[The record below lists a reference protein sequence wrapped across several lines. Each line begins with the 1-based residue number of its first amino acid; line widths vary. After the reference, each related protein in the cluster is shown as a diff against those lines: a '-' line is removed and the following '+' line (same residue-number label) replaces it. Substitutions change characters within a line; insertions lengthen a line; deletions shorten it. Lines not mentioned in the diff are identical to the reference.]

1 MSNFLVYH
9 LLTLTQNTTPN
20 VAFCVIIAIIMSP
33 ESFLIFQL
41 AILLMSVVIHEV
53 SHGLAANLLG
63 DPTARLS
70 GRLTLNPIVHID
82 PFGSII
88 LPLLLFFSH
97 SGFIFGWAKP
107 VPFNPYNLRGGKW
120 GPALVAAAGP
130 VSNLLIACAFAL
142 LLRLGALPTVAI
154 PLFVYVVGINIV
166 LGIFNSIPLPPFDGF
181 KIISPLLPY
190 RTYQKLAL
198 FEASFGLM
206 LIPLVVLFFF
216 FFLAGPFSVVID
228 FVGQFLVGPDLWRV
242 LF

>member
-1 MSNFLVYH
+1 MQDF
-9 LLTLTQNTTPN
+9 
-20 VAFCVIIAIIMSP
+20 
-33 ESFLIFQL
+33 FLIFQL

-70 GRLTLNPIVHID
+70 GRLTLNPIAHID

-88 LPLLLFFSH
+88 LPIFLLFSG
-97 SGFIFGWAKP
+97 SGFVFGWAKP

-130 VSNLLIACAFAL
+130 ASNLIVASVFAL
-142 LLRLGALPTVAI
+142 LLRLGALPTVAA
-154 PLFVYVVGINIV
+154 PLFAYVVVINVV
-166 LGIFNSIPLPPFDGF
+166 LGIFNSVPLPPFDGF

-190 RTYQKLAL
+190 RLYQKAAS
-198 FEASFGLM
+198 FEASFGLL
-206 LIPLVVLFFF
+206 LIPLMVIFFF

-228 FVGQFLVGPDLWRV
+228 FVTNFLLG
-242 LF
+242 